1 MTMVNETS
9 KSLSR
14 VWQAASRLTS
24 QERILLAKYLLDS
37 VVSADLNDETDWQV
51 LSLTAFESD
60 WDNPDDAVYD
70 NWRDLFDVP
79 AR

>member
-1 MTMVNETS
+1 MAMVNQTS

-14 VWQAASRLTS
+14 VWKAASKLTS

-37 VVSADLNDETDWQV
+37 VVSVDLNDETDWQA

-70 NWRDLFDVP
+70 NWRELFDVS

>member
-9 KSLSR
+9 KSLNR
-14 VWQAASRLTS
+14 IWQAASKLTS

-70 NWRDLFDVP
+70 NWRELFDVP